1 MNNQTGFSSLLFSV
15 ASSMTSSIVFQPIV
29 DLYELGGFV
38 VLILTALSVIA
49 VALVLLKLWQ
59 FLSEGVGRRRGSER
73 AIEAWVRGEAD
84 QALLLAEKA
93 HGPVAIV
100 IASAIRGS
108 IARNLP
114 RQTVEEDVQRVATQ
128 RLHRLSRGL
137 RLLEAIAQIAPLL
150 GLFGTVLGMIEAFQA
165 MQNAGADIDPSQ
177 LAGGIWVALLTTA
190 VGLAVA
196 MPAQLLTTWFD
207 GRIDNERIAMETAIA
222 AIFTRRVTDRES
234 VARTQGAE
242 PREAAGLTGARLA
255 PGE

>member
-1 MNNQTGFSSLLFSV
+1 
-15 ASSMTSSIVFQPIV
+15 MTSSTFLQPIV

-49 VALVLLKLWQ
+49 FAVVLLNLWQ
-59 FLSEGVGRRRGSER
+59 FLREGVGRRRSSDQ
-73 AIEAWVRGEAD
+73 AVDAWVRGEAD
-84 QALLLAEKA
+84 QALSLAERSNS
-93 HGPVAIV
+93 PVAAV
-100 IASAIRGS
+100 VAAAIRGS
-108 IARNLP
+108 TSRTLS

-128 RLHRLSRGL
+128 RLHRLARGL

-207 GRIDNERIAMETAIA
+207 GRIDNERIAMETATA
-222 AIFTRRVTDRES
+222 AIFTRRVTDRAS
-234 VARTQGAE
+234 VARTQTTE
-242 PREAAGLTGARLA
+242 PRETAGMANARLA